1 MRFSLLPLL
10 AMLISN
16 FFPLVKD
23 SENVPNPDQIEAGN
37 GVESRVYL
45 PLIYNQVFVFS
56 DQSRGYLTTPQE
68 LMIIEQKANQGMQ
81 PYRNAVKTVLEWA
94 NKAWD
99 YQLDPYESCDNS
111 DDPAWI
117 DNQEGAPILYA
128 KALAYHLT
136 GETHYAE
143 EVKTILQQIIAEVKT
158 VSIEEDKCQ
167 LTFAWGTPELIASA
181 DLIEDYWKGQTCIG
195 PISTLYN
202 DTTLGRGDCKSLF
215 QNWLVKNP
223 YYIVS
228 YSAIRLNNNWGAAA
242 TTTSA
247 YIADYLWDRPEVVL
261 IHRNPWQVN
270 NGEDVTLSPAEAYA
284 YANQL
289 ALDRMNGYK
298 VAYSEYSCDMLTGE
312 QQSSQWSPIKS
323 QIAETGIIPEEAL
336 REEFC
341 NIPMYNGEHQGYPQ
355 LHLGNNIQQCEL
367 MLRRGD
373 SSCYDNID
381 NMDIPNF
388 TYVAANREIKSTHL
402 RPGRGSI
409 ERAIK
414 AIIVDS
420 DTPWKRDEPLAVAYR
435 YYYNHHTLPGFERW
449 SEQIDEATNC
459 EHDICFGILTHGFA
473 PGENPA
479 LPPIVPPPGSP

>member
-1 MRFSLLPLL
+1 MRVSIMPIVALLIW
-10 AMLISN
+10 LI
-16 FFPLVKD
+16 FPFMNNLEKVPSTNQNEFIDK
-23 SENVPNPDQIEAGN
+23 SESMI
-37 GVESRVYL
+37 YL
-45 PLIYNQVFVFS
+45 PMVSSQVFVSS

-68 LMIIEQKANQGMQ
+68 LFVIKQKSDQGIE
-81 PYRNAVKTVLEWA
+81 PYRGSVEAVLEWA
-94 NKAWD
+94 DKAWD
-99 YQLDPYESCDNS
+99 YDLDAYESCANS

-117 DNQEGAPILYA
+117 DNQEGTPILYS

-136 GETHYAE
+136 GESRYSE
-143 EVKTILQQIIAEVKT
+143 EVKKILQRIMMEVKK

-167 LTFAWGTPELIASA
+167 LTFAWGTPELVASA
-181 DLIEDYWKGQTCIG
+181 DLIEDHWKGQTCNG
-195 PISTLYN
+195 PISTFYS
-202 DTTLGRGDCKSLF
+202 DTTFGWGDCKVLF

-228 YSAIRLNNNWGAAA
+228 YSAVRLNNNWGAAA
-242 TTTSA
+242 TTTTA
-247 YIADYLWDRPEVVL
+247 YIADYLWDRREVRL

-270 NGEDVTLSPAEAYA
+270 NGEDIALSPAEAYA

-289 ALDRMNGYK
+289 AIDRMNGDK
-298 VAYSEYSCDMLTGE
+298 IAYSVYSCDMLSGD

-323 QIAETGIIPEEAL
+323 QITETGVIPEEAL

-373 SSCYDNID
+373 SSCYDNVD
-381 NMDIPNF
+381 NIDIPNF
-388 TYVAANREIKSTHL
+388 TYAAANRDIKSTHL
-402 RPGRGSI
+402 KPGRGSI

-414 AIIVDS
+414 AVIVDS
-420 DTPWKRDEPLAVAYR
+420 NTPWERDEPLAVAYR
-435 YYYNHHTLPGFERW
+435 YYYNYHTLPGFDRW
-449 SEQIDEATNC
+449 SEEIDEKTNC

-473 PGENPA
+473 PGENPG
-479 LPPIVPPPGSP
+479 LPPTVSPPTP